1 MWHSTGTIPGVERR
15 ARPRVGP
22 TAGRRRSP
30 RSRRTNPDPRLPGR
44 RMMGRLSFADAVYLL
59 LMGELP
65 TPAIGRMLNAVL
77 VSSLDHGVTPPSTL
91 AARNVATSGA
101 PLKDCVA
108 AGILA
113 FGPHHGGDIE
123 SCMRFLDAGLT
134 LVRGGQSMQQAA
146 ETARRRL
153 PARCD
158 QTPPGFGHRFHTRDP
173 RAARLFQMA
182 LELELEGEHVRMIR
196 ATERAL
202 DAREGSARPP
212 LPVNVDGAIAAITR
226 RPGVRLRARQR
237 DLPDLAAARADRARA
252 RGAHAPGADAPD
264 RSEGSRLRRREGAAA
279 ARGQE
284 VAALFAACSTACDRL
299 RVPSGTSAGL
309 LQGA

>member
-1 MWHSTGTIPGVERR
+1 MPNTTTERR
-15 ARPRVGP
+15 GQARTENNRWQTSLTSIAPNSILIRGYAV
-22 TAGRRRSP
+22 
-30 RSRRTNPDPRLPGR
+30 DE
-44 RMMGRLSFADAVYLL
+44 MMGRLSFAEAVYLL

-65 TPAIGRMLNAVL
+65 SPAIGRMLNAIL

-123 SCMRFLDAGLT
+123 SCMRFLDGGLT
-134 LVRGGQSMQQAA
+134 AVRAGRSFQQAA
-146 ETARRRL
+146 EALVDDCLKDR
-153 PARCD
+153 

-196 ATERAL
+196 ATERVL
-202 DAREGSARPP
+202 DARLEQIGHA
-212 LPVNVDGAIAAITR
+212 LPVNVDGAIAAISADLGFAYDLGNAIFLISR
-226 RPGVRLRARQR
+226 LPGLIAHSHEERSRQMPMR
-237 DLPDLAAARADRARA
+237 QIDPKDHTYDGSAARRL
-252 RGAHAPGADAPD
+252 P
-264 RSEGSRLRRREGAAA
+264 ESRK
-279 ARGQE
+279 
-284 VAALFAACSTACDRL
+284 
-299 RVPSGTSAGL
+299 
-309 LQGA
+309 

>member
-1 MWHSTGTIPGVERR
+1 MAQVHERR
-15 ARPRVGP
+15 AQARAQDERWQ
-22 TAGRRRSP
+22 TALTSIAPNTILIRGYP
-30 RSRRTNPDPRLPGR
+30 VDE
-44 RMMGRLSFADAVYLL
+44 MMGRLSFAEAVYLL

-113 FGPHHGGDIE
+113 FGRHHGGDIE
-123 SCMRFLDAGLT
+123 SCMKFLDGGLT
-134 LVRGGQSMQQAA
+134 LVRSGKTLQQAA
-146 ETARRRL
+146 ENLVDDCLREG
-153 PARCD
+153 

-202 DAREGSARPP
+202 DARQEQLGH
-212 LPVNVDGAIAAITR
+212 LPVNVDGAIAAISADLGFEYELGNAIFLISRLPGLIAHAHEERTRQAPMRQIDPKDHDYDGSQTR
-226 RPGVRLRARQR
+226 R
-237 DLPDLAAARADRARA
+237 LPETRK
-252 RGAHAPGADAPD
+252 
-264 RSEGSRLRRREGAAA
+264 
-279 ARGQE
+279 
-284 VAALFAACSTACDRL
+284 
-299 RVPSGTSAGL
+299 
-309 LQGA
+309 

>member
-1 MWHSTGTIPGVERR
+1 MSHTTTERR
-15 ARPRVGP
+15 SQTRIDNDRWQ
-22 TAGRRRSP
+22 TALTAIAPNSILIRGYP
-30 RSRRTNPDPRLPGR
+30 LDE
-44 RMMGRLSFADAVYLL
+44 MMGRLSFAEAVYLL

-65 TPAIGRMLNAVL
+65 SPAIGRMLNAVL

-123 SCMRFLDAGLT
+123 TCMRFLDTGLNFVRAGRSL
-134 LVRGGQSMQQAA
+134 QAAA
-146 ETARRRL
+146 ETLVDDCLRSGQL
-153 PARCD
+153 
-158 QTPPGFGHRFHTRDP
+158 PPGFGHRFHSRDP

-202 DAREGSARPP
+202 EARQEQLGGRH
-212 LPVNVDGAIAAITR
+212 LPVNVDGAIAAISADLGFAYELGNAIFLISR
-226 RPGVRLRARQR
+226 LPGLIAHSHEERLRQQPMRQIDR
-237 DLPDLAAARADRARA
+237 KDHDYDGSKSRRLPETRK
-252 RGAHAPGADAPD
+252 
-264 RSEGSRLRRREGAAA
+264 
-279 ARGQE
+279 
-284 VAALFAACSTACDRL
+284 
-299 RVPSGTSAGL
+299 
-309 LQGA
+309 